1 MKRVNKYFIVVLLL
15 ICCGASIA
23 TTAEDTTMVQ
33 IKNNTKDT
41 ADHTSK
47 GAMEYVTFGVA
58 ILTLVVASIT
68 LYYSKKTKDLQEK
81 TERNTRRISL
91 KHERTTLRQISWSL
105 LKAFNN
111 LTTIEAV
118 MKEGLTPAK
127 VNFVRMKVDIS
138 ELHIYDAFDYEIDSE
153 GMRLLYRLYSL
164 IREYN
169 SLLDRRC
176 DQSEYKTIRNNHNDY
191 GYRLSGFQDNL
202 MHEKLVG
209 WIAKRKSGHFYFSEE
224 KNSILAILKTIDQL
238 YPSLFC
244 PDENIYD
251 DTLENKTNLIQNSN
265 EKFEY
270 LQNNIIIPYS
280 ENYQCKSGVTL
291 DSCKSILNTEEADK
305 YYSLLFIYYYNR
317 VRPKLEEY
325 LNLVYKNMEGYK
337 MNYHHETNK
346 MKEMDSF
353 EFASSGLFD
362 SDIRTNTSHRLPVI
376 DNYIEE
382 VLKLIDYEVSDS
394 SSLENRDIFIS
405 SDQPRRKESVETK
418 PVHVEVTSNI
428 PKENFIDVFDPV
440 TSTLYLYADK
450 RQFEGI
456 VMGKMQHFNYIIEE
470 KNLPL
475 FFKHNNGQILCNSE
489 MKIKSFQEGLNIFTK
504 EKTMPYVKNDIKF
517 ITLTYIANGCND
529 SVTLKTKKIKFSR
542 NKDEN
547 KIKAT
552 ITFEEIISFTRK

>member
-1 MKRVNKYFIVVLLL
+1 MKLSKYLIVGILLV
-15 ICCGASIA
+15 CSVSIA

-41 ADHTSK
+41 ADNTSK
-47 GAMEYVTFGVA
+47 GVMEYVTFGVA
-58 ILTLVVASIT
+58 ILTLIVAGIT

-118 MKEGLTPAK
+118 MKEELTPAK

-138 ELHIYDAFDYEIDSE
+138 ELHIYDSFDYEIDSK
-153 GMRLLYRLYSL
+153 GMQLLYRLHSL

-176 DQSEYKTIRNNHNDY
+176 DQSEYMTIRNNHNEC
-191 GYRLSGFQDNL
+191 GYRLSDFQDNL
-202 MHEKLVG
+202 MHEIFVG

-224 KNSILAILKTIDQL
+224 KNSILAILKTIDEL
-238 YPSLFC
+238 YPSLFS
-244 PDENIYD
+244 PDENTYD
-251 DTLENKTNLIQNSN
+251 DTLENKTDLIQNSN
-265 EKFEY
+265 EKFDY
-270 LQNNIIIPYS
+270 LQNNLIIPYS
-280 ENYQCKSGVTL
+280 ENYHCKSGVTL

-325 LNLVYKNMEGYK
+325 LSLVNKFMDK
-337 MNYHHETNK
+337 MNYHHETNE
-346 MKEMDSF
+346 MKEMTSF
-353 EFASSGLFD
+353 EFASGGLLD
-362 SDIRTNTSHRLPVI
+362 SEKKNNYYSHRLPVI

-405 SDQPRRKESVETK
+405 SDQPMVKEIIETE
-418 PVHVEVTSNI
+418 PVRVEVSENI

-456 VMGKMQHFNYIIEE
+456 IMGKMLHFNYIIE
-470 KNLPL
+470 KRTLPL
-475 FFKHNNGQILCNSE
+475 FFKHNNGQILCNTE
-489 MKIKSFQEGLNIFTK
+489 KTIKSFQEGLNIFTK
-504 EKTMPYVKNDIKF
+504 DKAMPYIKNDIKF
-517 ITLTYIANGCND
+517 LTLTYIAKGCND

-542 NKDEN
+542 NKDEQ

-552 ITFEEIISFTRK
+552 ITFEEITSFIRR